1 MLVTLELY
9 YLLVMELVRSE
20 TLKNFSVVNFSFIV
34 FNQIMMSAQSAK
46 SLLLNCEICNNC
58 KS

>member
-9 YLLVMELVRSE
+9 YLLMMELVRSD
-20 TLKNFSVVNFSFIV
+20 TFKNFSVVNFSFIV
-34 FNQIMMSAQSAK
+34 FNQIMMSALSAK
-46 SLLLNCEICNNC
+46 SLLLNYEICNNC